1 MIHMIEPKKYKYMNP
16 VSINFE
22 NLVKDIGEA
31 VIISDRDEHILFW
44 NASAERIFGY
54 SPKEA
59 LGNTLSII
67 TPERFRERHSKG
79 YFHTMETG
87 KTKYGNTLLRVPAVH
102 KDGRSISIAFSVT
115 MIFDDQKQPV
125 AIAAFIRD
133 ETERFQEERRLKEK
147 LATLEKNP

>member
-1 MIHMIEPKKYKYMNP
+1 MSSSIDFKAL
-16 VSINFE
+16 VSQ
-22 NLVKDIGEA
+22 IGEA
-31 VIISDRDEHILFW
+31 VIISDRDENILFW

-54 SPKEA
+54 SPAEA
-59 LGNTLSII
+59 VGKTLSII

-87 KTKYGNTLLRVPAVH
+87 KTKYGNTLLRVPALH

-115 MIFDDQKQPV
+115 MIFDDQEQPM
-125 AIAAFIRD
+125 AIAAVIRD

-147 LATLEKNP
+147 LATLEKSIQA

>member
-1 MIHMIEPKKYKYMNP
+1 MLEP
-16 VSINFE
+16 INFKT
-22 NLVKDIGEA
+22 LISHLGEA
-31 VIISDRDEHILFW
+31 VIISDRDENILFW

-54 SPKEA
+54 KAEEA
-59 LGNTLSII
+59 LGKTLSII

-87 KTKYGNTLLRVPAVH
+87 KTKYGNALLRVPALH

-115 MIFDDQKQPV
+115 MIFDDQEQPM
-125 AIAAFIRD
+125 AIAAVIRD

-147 LATLEKNP
+147 LAAFEKAA

>member
-1 MIHMIEPKKYKYMNP
+1 MLIPIDFKSLISH
-16 VSINFE
+16 
-22 NLVKDIGEA
+22 IGEA

-44 NASAERIFGY
+44 NASAQRIFGY
-54 SPKEA
+54 SQEEA
-59 LGNTLSII
+59 LGKRLSII

-115 MIFDDQKQPV
+115 MIFDDQDQPM
-125 AIAAFIRD
+125 AIAAIIRD
-133 ETERFQEERRLKEK
+133 ETERFQEERKLKEK
-147 LATLEKNP
+147 LAGLESNIQA

>member
-1 MIHMIEPKKYKYMNP
+1 MSD
-16 VSINFE
+16 SINFKA
-22 NLVKDIGEA
+22 LVSHIGEA
-31 VIISDRDEHILFW
+31 VIISDRDENILFW

-54 SPKEA
+54 SPNEA
-59 LGNTLSII
+59 LGKTLSII

-87 KTKYGNTLLRVPAVH
+87 KTKYGNTLLRVPAIH

-115 MIFDDQKQPV
+115 MIFDDEDQPI
-125 AIAAFIRD
+125 AIAAIIRD

-147 LATLEKNP
+147 LATLEKSSQA